1 MKKGNSIY
9 NPYYSK
15 IQDLLFQGM
24 PMMEVYEYMKIF
36 FNVYAD
42 YKTFWRYVK
51 RNKLDWYMPIVGG
64 GEYEHVRKRRGTNL
78 YFCKGMEC
86 MKGS

>member
-1 MKKGNSIY
+1 MSKQSVY
-9 NPYYSK
+9 APYYNR
-15 IQDLLFQGM
+15 IQGLLFDGM
-24 PMMEVYEYMKIF
+24 RICDVYRYMIKYFGI
-36 FNVYAD
+36 YST
-42 YKTFWRYVK
+42 YQTFWRYVK